1 MKDRIR
7 KILKEAEDEFEC
19 AHGLD
24 VDSAIKEVQSSWL
37 ETDDEYNTDILDIY
51 ETLVDSGFHNVKVL
65 KQIGKELYSQFHN
78 VYERGDDNGRYSGDC
93 EGCCDALY
101 SWDSGR
107 EQVDDAKESA
117 YDEGFDRGREE
128 METKKESEIDE
139 LNSKIEELKER
150 IQELENRDEE

>member
-7 KILKEAEDEFEC
+7 KILKEAEDEFEW

-65 KQIGKELYSQFHN
+65 KQIGKELYSQFQN
-78 VYERGDDNGRYSGDC
+78 VYERGDDNGRDSCDC
-93 EGCCDALY
+93 DGCCDDYY
-101 SWDSGR
+101 SWNYVEEKVEEAKEEADQEGYDRGYEEGKDEMES
-107 EQVDDAKESA
+107 EVDDLK
-117 YDEGFDRGREE
+117 
-128 METKKESEIDE
+128 
-139 LNSKIEELKER
+139 SKIEELMKR
-150 IQELENRDEE
+150 IQELEDRDEE